1 MKWIE
6 KIISVVPY
14 VVTCQWND
22 GKIRKVNL
30 EEFIL
35 AKSRNSENSYAQ
47 LRELS
52 RFLEVKCDGSTLYW
66 ENGLEFEDLDGSKKK
81 GPLDI
86 APERLFE
93 FTDDG
98 KVLLVSS

>member
-6 KIISVVPY
+6 KIVSVVPY
-14 VVTCQWND
+14 VVTCRWND
-22 GKIRKVNL
+22 GKIREVNL
-30 EEFIL
+30 EKL
-35 AKSRNSENSYAQ
+35 LLDKSRNPENPYAQ
-47 LRELS
+47 LREVN
-52 RFLEVKCDGSTLYW
+52 RFLEVKCDGSTLFW
-66 ENGLEFEDLDGSKKK
+66 ENGLKYEDLDGITKK
-81 GPLDI
+81 GPLDV

>member
-6 KIISVVPY
+6 KIINATPY

-22 GKIRKVNL
+22 GKIREVDL

-35 AKSRNSENSYAQ
+35 DKSRNPENSYTQ
-47 LRELS
+47 LREVS
-52 RFLEVKCDGSTLYW
+52 RFLEVKCDGSTLSW
-66 ENGLEFEDLDGSKKK
+66 EDGLEFEDFDGSIKK